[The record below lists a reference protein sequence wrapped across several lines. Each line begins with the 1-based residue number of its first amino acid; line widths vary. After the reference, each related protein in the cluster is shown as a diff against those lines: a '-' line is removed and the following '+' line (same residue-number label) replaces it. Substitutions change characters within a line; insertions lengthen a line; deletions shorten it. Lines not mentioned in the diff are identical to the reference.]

1 MSFIFTYEF
10 QIVEGKM
17 FTGIHNQVAKLNQSF
32 AVFLGKAVAEWLG
45 SGTLEPDRLD
55 YCPIS
60 AIYCDC
66 NLSGFVSSS
75 KQWGAIL
82 TLIL

>member
-1 MSFIFTYEF
+1 
-10 QIVEGKM
+10 M
-17 FTGIHNQVAKLNQSF
+17 FTGIHNEVAKLNQSF
-32 AVFLGKAVAEWLG
+32 AVFLGKAVAGWIG

-60 AIYCDC
+60 ATMTVT
-66 NLSGFVSSS
+66 SGFVSSS